1 MPSLT
6 ELAAFL
12 GGPVGI
18 GLGVFARDYLKRRQE
33 AAIAAESARTETERA
48 KVAAGA
54 AERVDVVTL
63 LREQIAA
70 GEQRAE
76 RSAARAE
83 AMVEALRAEAAEL
96 RSLADAVDEL
106 RAAVTAHAT
115 REEGELAT
123 LNGRVSAI
131 LSLAPQP
138 PAGGTGEHARASVIP
153 EPPRLPTPSA
163 LRPVTPPLPPRR
175 PT

>member
-12 GGPVGI
+12 GGPVGV
-18 GLGVFARDYLKRRQE
+18 GLGVFARDYLRRRQE
-33 AAIAAESARTETERA
+33 AAIAAESARTDAERS
-48 KVAAGA
+48 KVAAA
-54 AERVDVVTL
+54 SAERADVVTL
-63 LREQIAA
+63 LREQITA
-70 GEQRAE
+70 GDQRAE

-83 AMVEALRAEAAEL
+83 AMVTALHAASAEMRA
-96 RSLADAVDEL
+96 LADAVDEL

-115 REEGELAT
+115 REEGALAS
-123 LNGRVSAI
+123 LDGRVSAI

-138 PAGGTGEHARASVIP
+138 PAGGTGEHPRASVIP
-153 EPPRLPTPSA
+153 EPPRLAAPSA
-163 LRPVTPPLPPRR
+163 LRPVTPALPPRR